1 MSLEREAAD
10 QVHLGPGL
18 LHGLGHRQ
26 GDGTAQASAQH
37 RHPAVALHVG
47 GGAQRAHKVVEA
59 VPLLQL
65 VQGQGGAPDLLIDHS
80 DLSVLGAGDGQ
91 GDTLPRLVHP
101 QDDELARLGF
111 GGDQRCLH

>member
-1 MSLEREAAD
+1 MSLVRKPPIRSTWAPASFMALATGRAMA
-10 QVHLGPGL
+10 QP
-18 LHGLGHRQ
+18 RPPPS
-26 GDGTAQASAQH
+26 TAT
-37 RHPAVALHVG
+37 RPVALHVG

-65 VQGQGGAPDLLIDHS
+65 VQGQGGAPHLLIDHS